1 MMAETEPIL
10 IADDEP
16 QMLGMLSEVMRGQ
29 GYAVHPV
36 ANGLEALKALQEQKF
51 HLALLDIGLPGLS
64 GLELL
69 SRIKAESPQTEVII
83 FTGGAGLDS
92 AVQALRLGAYDYLLK
107 SEIRLENLQAVVARA
122 LERRR
127 LALSNRKLMTDL
139 RQVQQELSQQHSQ
152 DLGRVRRLSETL
164 AVPLT
169 WEQLFHGLM
178 NIIWESLNLQVLGLE
193 FQGAGK
199 ELTLEAYRRHPGLKK
214 GAVDE
219 FKVWLKQRFL
229 LGNEGLEIAA
239 IQQTEKPFPEI
250 LWARVRTGESLAL
263 VAGGREHPFTP
274 EESELFDVINLQGE
288 AALKNLELFEEV
300 KSLAIRDGLTGLY
313 NYRHFWELLGHEV
326 EQSRRYETPLSLLF
340 LDLASFKVI
349 NDTLGH
355 SQGDAV
361 LKTLADYLR
370 TALRHADVIC
380 RYGGEEFVAL
390 LPKTPVDQAMK
401 LAERLRQ
408 KISRMTIPLP
418 GQDVQF
424 TVSVGVAGLLPEMDG
439 EALVEAAD
447 AAMYRAKKAG
457 KNQVC
462 GPEGGNAAL
471 GQT

>member
-1 MMAETEPIL
+1 MMTEKEPIL
-10 IADDEP
+10 LADDEP
-16 QMLGMLSEVMRGQ
+16 QILGMLSEILRGQ
-29 GYAVHPV
+29 GYAVYPV
-36 ANGLEALKALQEQKF
+36 ANGLEALKALQERKF

-69 SRIKAESPQTEVII
+69 SRIKAESPQTEVIV
-83 FTGGAGLDS
+83 FTGHAGLDS

-107 SEIRLENLQAVVARA
+107 SEIRLENIQTVVARA

-152 DLGRVRRLSETL
+152 DLSRVRHLSETL

-199 ELTLEAYRRHPGLKK
+199 ELTLEAYHRQPGLKEEAMT
-214 GAVDE
+214 G
-219 FKVWLKQRFL
+219 FKVWLKQRFQQA
-229 LGNEGLEIAA
+229 NESGPEIPASQLAA
-239 IQQTEKPFPEI
+239 FPEI
-250 LWARVRTGESLAL
+250 LWARVKTGGCLAL
-263 VAGGREHPFTP
+263 VAGGREYPFTP

-300 KSLAIRDGLTGLY
+300 KNLAIRDGLTGLY

-340 LDLASFKVI
+340 LDLDSFKVI

-361 LKTLADYLR
+361 LKTLADYLQG
-370 TALRHADVIC
+370 ALRQADVIC
-380 RYGGEEFVAL
+380 RYGGEEFVVL
-390 LPKTPVDQAMK
+390 LPKTPFEQAVM

-408 KISRMTIPLP
+408 KISEQVIPLP
-418 GQDVQF
+418 ERDLRF
-424 TVSVGVAGLLPEMDG
+424 TVSIGVSSLSPGMDG
-439 EALVEAAD
+439 EALVNAAD
-447 AAMYRAKKAG
+447 AAMYQAKQAG

-462 GPEGGNAAL
+462 APEGCL
-471 GQT
+471 LT

>member
-1 MMAETEPIL
+1 MMAEKEPIL

-16 QMLGMLSEVMRGQ
+16 LILGMITEILREQ

-36 ANGLEALKALQEQKF
+36 GDGLEALQALRQDKF

-69 SRIKAESPQTEVII
+69 SRIKAEFPQTEVIV
-83 FTGGAGLDS
+83 FTGHAGLDS

-107 SEIRLENLQAVVARA
+107 SEIRLENLQTVVARA

-127 LALSNRKLMTDL
+127 LALSNRRLLTHL

-152 DLGRVRRLSETL
+152 DLSRVRRLSETL

-199 ELTLEAYRRHPGLKK
+199 GLTLEAYRRHPGLKEEAIA
-214 GAVDE
+214 G
-219 FKVWLKQRFL
+219 FKAWLKQNF
-229 LGNEGLEIAA
+229 
-239 IQQTEKPFPEI
+239 QQTNAKGPELPTSQLADFPEI
-250 LWARVRTGESLAL
+250 LWARVRTGGCLAL
-263 VAGGREHPFTP
+263 VAGGREYPFTP
-274 EESELFDVINLQGE
+274 EESELFAVINLQGE

-300 KSLAIRDGLTGLY
+300 KNLAVRDGLTGLY

-340 LDLASFKVI
+340 LDLDSFKVI

-361 LKTLADYLR
+361 LKTLADYLQG
-370 TALRHADVIC
+370 ALRQADVIC
-380 RYGGEEFVAL
+380 RYGGEEFVVL
-390 LPKTPVDQAMK
+390 LPKTPFEQAIM

-408 KISRMTIPLP
+408 KISELVIPLP
-418 GQDVQF
+418 ERDLRF
-424 TVSVGVAGLLPEMDG
+424 TVSIGVSSLISGMDG
-439 EALVEAAD
+439 EALVNAAD
-447 AAMYRAKKAG
+447 AAMYQAKQAG

-462 GPEGGNAAL
+462 APEGCL
-471 GQT
+471 LT